1 MTIYEYELWIY
12 CATFFFL
19 DIEIILKSQQQQD
32 EFINILRFKV
42 EALEAILKNHIPD
55 FERQYAEK
63 LVVFEHHQK
72 QRIKEILERQND

>member
-1 MTIYEYELWIY
+1 MS
-12 CATFFFL
+12 